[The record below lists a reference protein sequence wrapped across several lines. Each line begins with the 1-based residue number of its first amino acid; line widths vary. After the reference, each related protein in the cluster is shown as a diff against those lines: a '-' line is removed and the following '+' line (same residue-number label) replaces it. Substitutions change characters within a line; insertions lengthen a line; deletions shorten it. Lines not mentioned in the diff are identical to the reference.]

1 MFRLSA
7 GQAATEGAGGDA
19 VRARRQLTDAEAVER
34 VLGELRRAREK
45 FPARFNSKHE
55 GFGVLREEVDE
66 LWECVREFENTD
78 PRLEAAQVA
87 AMAIRFLVEC
97 T

>member
-1 MFRLSA
+1 M
-7 GQAATEGAGGDA
+7 AARG
-19 VRARRQLTDAEAVER
+19 RKKLTDAEAVER
-34 VLGELRRAREK
+34 ILAELRRAREK
-45 FPARFNSKHE
+45 FPRPMNSPHE

-66 LWECVREFENTD
+66 LWEGVRG
-78 PRLEAAQVA
+78 LEGADMRAEAVQVG

>member
-1 MFRLSA
+1 M
-7 GQAATEGAGGDA
+7 
-19 VRARRQLTDAEAVER
+19 RARRAIGDAEAIER
-34 VLGELRRAREK
+34 VIAELRRARDK

-66 LWECVREFENTD
+66 LWEAVRDIEGTD
-78 PRLEAAQVA
+78 ARAEAVQVA
-87 AMAIRFLVEC
+87 AMAIRFIVEC